1 MKAGR
6 VGGVR
11 EQWPENWG
19 AGEGRWEADDFGH
32 KGVVVNV
39 IGVCPHNQQ
48 RIGEHLGG
56 VWQHLSKISK
66 VRQNM
71 DLSARSV
78 GRERV

>member
-1 MKAGR
+1 MQAGR

-56 VWQHLSKISK
+56 EVETGLDVIRK
-66 VRQNM
+66 
-71 DLSARSV
+71 
-78 GRERV
+78 GC